1 MTDTPDETED
11 LGEFETEGF
20 SEADYVEVEGAQ
32 IIAPHGMGWLA
43 DTFGA
48 AAIRVK
54 MAKCGNIEVLISQD
68 EGQSWKWLDVT
79 QLKAPAKL
87 IAITGDGA
95 K

>member
-1 MTDTPDETED
+1 MTDTSDETED

-20 SEADYVEVEGAQ
+20 SDADYVEVEGAQ

-48 AAIRVK
+48 VALRVT
-54 MAKCGNIEVLISQD
+54 MAKGGSIEVLISQD

-79 QLKAPAKL
+79 KLKAPAKL
-87 IAITGDGA
+87 VAINGDKA